1 MTPAGNGLGA
11 LQSVVAV
18 SACATHHPERKN
30 APSGPCGGL
39 RAYPLDAGGMC
50 ESYKSRLR
58 ALKSRYLGTARC
70 AALAAGAAAPN
81 SLIQEPK
88 VGKPNNHAGSQG
100 GRP

>member
-1 MTPAGNGLGA
+1 MRPAGNGLRA
-11 LQSVVAV
+11 LQSLAAS
-18 SACATHHPERKN
+18 SAFATPYPGRKN

-50 ESYKSRLR
+50 ESYKKHLR

>member
-1 MTPAGNGLGA
+1 MTPAGNGLEAPQSLAA
-11 LQSVVAV
+11 LLP
-18 SACATHHPERKN
+18 CATPHPGRKN
-30 APSGPCGGL
+30 AQSGPCGGL
-39 RAYPLDAGGMC
+39 RAYPLDAGGRC
-50 ESYKSRLR
+50 ERYKKHLR

-88 VGKPNNHAGSQG
+88 VGKPNNHAGWRG

>member
-11 LQSVVAV
+11 PQSLA
-18 SACATHHPERKN
+18 ALLPCATPHPERKN
-30 APSGPCGGL
+30 APSGPCGGWSAL
-39 RAYPLDAGGMC
+39 QMVAWVPVDGN
-50 ESYKSRLR
+50 KSRLR
-58 ALKSRYLGTARC
+58 ALEGKTVAPRG
-70 AALAAGAAAPN
+70 AALAADAAAPN